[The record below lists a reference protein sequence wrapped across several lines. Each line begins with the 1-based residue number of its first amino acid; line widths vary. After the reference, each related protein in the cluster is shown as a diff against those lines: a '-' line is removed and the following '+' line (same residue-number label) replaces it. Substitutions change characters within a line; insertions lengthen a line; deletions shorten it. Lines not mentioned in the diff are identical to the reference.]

1 MSRTGMVRSQ
11 LYYLESGQ
19 RLPRI
24 DTLEIIC
31 QALDIPLSKFFLIVE
46 QIREMELN
54 GGGSGAP

>member
-31 QALDIPLSKFFLIVE
+31 QALDVPLSKFFLIAE
-46 QIREMELN
+46 QIRERELTE
-54 GGGSGAP
+54 GESDAP